1 MKVIRSGVFETNSSS
16 THSIC
21 ITKNNILDDKQ
32 DFIKFTIG
40 EFGWEHEK
48 YTTHYEKAQ
57 YLYTAILD
65 NERYDLI
72 YKIKTILDSHNIKY
86 EFEEPKFHTLS
97 DPSTLPTGTG
107 WGVAFD
113 STGTY
118 LAVAHTGSPYITI
131 YKRSG
136 DTFTKLPDPSTLPTG
151 AGWGVAFDSTGTY
164 LAVTHY
170 NSPYITIYKR
180 SGDTFTKLPD
190 PSTLPTGDGWG
201 VAFDSTGTYLAVA
214 HDNSPYI
221 TIYKRSGDTFT
232 KLSNPSTLPT
242 GDGIGA
248 AFDSTGTYLAVTHD
262 NSPYITIYKRSGD
275 TFTKLSNPSILP
287 SSDGKYKYLAYGYID
302 HSYELDDFLEI
313 CEDEDK
319 LMKFL
324 FSSES
329 FIITGNDNDDYNV
342 DINVNYPHDE
352 YYKGN

>member
-48 YTTHYEKAQ
+48 YTTPYEKAQ
-57 YLYTAILD
+57 YLYTAILE
-65 NERYDLI
+65 NKQYDLI

-86 EFEEPKFHTLS
+86 EFEEPKFYT
-97 DPSTLPTGTG
+97 
-107 WGVAFD
+107 
-113 STGTY
+113 
-118 LAVAHTGSPYITI
+118 
-131 YKRSG
+131 
-136 DTFTKLPDPSTLPTG
+136 
-151 AGWGVAFDSTGTY
+151 
-164 LAVTHY
+164 
-170 NSPYITIYKR
+170 
-180 SGDTFTKLPD
+180 
-190 PSTLPTGDGWG
+190 
-201 VAFDSTGTYLAVA
+201 
-214 HDNSPYI
+214 
-221 TIYKRSGDTFT
+221 
-232 KLSNPSTLPT
+232 
-242 GDGIGA
+242 
-248 AFDSTGTYLAVTHD
+248 
-262 NSPYITIYKRSGD
+262 
-275 TFTKLSNPSILP
+275 

-302 HSYELDDFLEI
+302 HSDELDDFLEI